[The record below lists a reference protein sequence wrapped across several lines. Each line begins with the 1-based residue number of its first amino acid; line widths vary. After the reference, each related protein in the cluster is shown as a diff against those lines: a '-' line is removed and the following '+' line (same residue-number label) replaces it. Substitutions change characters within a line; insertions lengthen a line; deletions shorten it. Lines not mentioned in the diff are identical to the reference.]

1 MMLRQ
6 VKLDHGEQVEGERQA
21 GERVRSLILKNL
33 ERIIGPLVLILS
45 EVYSLEC
52 MHRSVS

>member
-6 VKLDHGEQVEGERQA
+6 VKLDQSEQGEGGRQA

-33 ERIIGPLVLILS
+33 ERVIRPLVLILS

-52 MHRSVS
+52 MHRRVS